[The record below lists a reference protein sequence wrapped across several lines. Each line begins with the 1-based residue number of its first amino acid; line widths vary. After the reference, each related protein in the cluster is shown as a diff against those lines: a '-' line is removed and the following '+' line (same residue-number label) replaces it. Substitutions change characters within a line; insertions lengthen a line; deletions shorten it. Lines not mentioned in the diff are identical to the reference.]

1 MGISHSLNIKDNG
14 VPCPIDNMKPA
25 VFVILAVVGLS
36 AAAPQPSHGH
46 GSGYQTKQQCHT
58 TYKTVYETVYEK
70 KCNTVYDT
78 DYKTEYKTEYETTYD
93 TACDVTYK
101 KECYGY
107 GYDKKCKSVPVE
119 KCHQVPQQIPRESCK
134 DIPIQVPVQVPREIC
149 DKIPK
154 QVPRQI
160 PEKKCDSYGHGQSHG
175 YPHH

>member
-1 MGISHSLNIKDNG
+1 MGISQSLDIPDNG

-58 TYKTVYETVYEK
+58 TYKTVYETVYEE
-70 KCNTVYDT
+70 KCSTVYDT
-78 DYKTEYKTEYETTYD
+78 DYKTEYETTYE
-93 TACDVTYK
+93 TACETSYK

-107 GYDKKCKSVPVE
+107 GYNKKCKSVPVE
-119 KCHQVPQQIPRESCK
+119 KCHQVPKQ
-134 DIPIQVPVQVPREIC
+134 IPIQVPVQVPREVC

-154 QVPRQI
+154 QVPVQV
-160 PEKKCDSYGHGQSHG
+160 PERKCDSYGHGHSSG

>member
-1 MGISHSLNIKDNG
+1 MGHLNS
-14 VPCPIDNMKPA
+14 NMNPA
-25 VFVILAVVGLS
+25 VFVILAVVGL
-36 AAAPQPSHGH
+36 AAAPQPSGH
-46 GSGYQTKQQCHT
+46 GSSFKHKTQCHT
-58 TYKTVYETVYEK
+58 TYKTVYETVYEE
-70 KCNTVYDT
+70 KCHTVYDT
-78 DYKTEYKTEYETTYD
+78 DYKTEYEKACETVYETIYE

-119 KCHQVPQQIPRESCK
+119 KCHQIPKQIPREQCK
-134 DIPIQVPVQVPREIC
+134 SIPVQVPIQVPREIC

-160 PEKKCDSYGHGQSHG
+160 PEKKCDAYGHGVSHG

>member
-1 MGISHSLNIKDNG
+1 MGHQSITRNPRQRVH
-14 VPCPIDNMKPA
+14 CPIDNMKPA
-25 VFVILAVVGLS
+25 VFVVLAVVGLS

-58 TYKTVYETVYEK
+58 TYKTIYETVYEK

-78 DYKTEYKTEYETTYD
+78 DYKTE
-93 TACDVTYK
+93 YK

-119 KCHQVPQQIPRESCK
+119 KCHQVPKRIPRESCQ

-154 QVPRQI
+154 QI
-160 PEKKCDSYGHGQSHG
+160 TK
-175 YPHH
+175 

>member
-1 MGISHSLNIKDNG
+1 MGSVNPRHLNS
-14 VPCPIDNMKPA
+14 NMNPA

-36 AAAPQPSHGH
+36 AAAPQPSGH
-46 GSGYQTKQQCHT
+46 GSSFKHKTQCHT
-58 TYKTVYETVYEK
+58 VYKTIYE
-70 KCNTVYDT
+70 
-78 DYKTEYKTEYETTYD
+78 

-134 DIPIQVPVQVPREIC
+134 DIPIPVPVQVPREIC

-160 PEKKCDSYGHGQSHG
+160 PEKKCDSY
-175 YPHH
+175 

>member
-1 MGISHSLNIKDNG
+1 MGHQSITRNPRQRVH
-14 VPCPIDNMKPA
+14 CPIDNMKPA
-25 VFVILAVVGLS
+25 VFVVLAVVGLS

-119 KCHQVPQQIPRESCK
+119 KCHQVPKQIPN
-134 DIPIQVPVQVPREIC
+134 QVPVQV
-149 DKIPK
+149 
-154 QVPRQI
+154 
-160 PEKKCDSYGHGQSHG
+160 PEKKCDSYGHGHSSG

>member
-1 MGISHSLNIKDNG
+1 MGISHSLNTKDNG

-58 TYKTVYETVYEK
+58 K
-70 KCNTVYDT
+70 
-78 DYKTEYKTEYETTYD
+78 YKTEYETTYD

-119 KCHQVPQQIPRESCK
+119 KCHQVPV
-134 DIPIQVPVQVPREIC
+134 QVPVQVPIQVPIQVPREVC
-149 DKIPK
+149 ESIPK
-154 QVPRQI
+154 QVAKQI
-160 PEKKCDSYGHGQSHG
+160 PEKKCDSYGHGHSSG